1 MARRMNPSSQP
12 DLWRL
17 HVILGGK
24 VSRVRF
30 RLFLREHAIRLGLR
44 GWVRNVPGPRVEF
57 VAEGTRP
64 DLEDLL
70 QVAKAGPAG
79 AWVETCDSQWAEASG
94 RFRTFRVRWLG
105 FV

>member
-1 MARRMNPSSQP
+1 MKPSLQP
-12 DLWRL
+12 ELWRL
-17 HVILGGK
+17 HVMLSGK

-30 RLFLREHAIRLGLR
+30 RLFVREHAVRLGLR

-64 DLEDLL
+64 ALENLL
-70 QVAKAGPAG
+70 QAAKAGPAG
-79 AWVETCDSQWAEASG
+79 ALVEACDSQWAEASG
-94 RFRTFRVRWLG
+94 RFRAFRVRWLG